1 MNNTKF
7 AGVASLMEG
16 QFLPAVENG
25 AVSNITSWNPQSNII
40 NKEGQN
46 FDPMKAWMQ
55 KGCQV
60 DASWIIK
67 YATLEAKV
75 HNDTPDRWCIFWLR
89 TNWGVI

>member
-46 FDPMKAWMQ
+46 FDPMKA
-55 KGCQV
+55 
-60 DASWIIK
+60 
-67 YATLEAKV
+67 
-75 HNDTPDRWCIFWLR
+75 
-89 TNWGVI
+89 